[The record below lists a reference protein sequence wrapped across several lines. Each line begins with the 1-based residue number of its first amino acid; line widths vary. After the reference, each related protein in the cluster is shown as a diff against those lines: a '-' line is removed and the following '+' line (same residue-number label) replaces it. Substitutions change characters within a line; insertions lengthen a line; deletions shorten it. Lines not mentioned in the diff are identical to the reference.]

1 MKRKPFD
8 PSELIPT
15 GEHPLGA
22 RVMMQNMIPG
32 FPGTEP
38 VFGNRPITAKE
49 NFKLLFSGKKP
60 YWMPFAGW
68 CLCDVNNFRPRL
80 HPDNVATHLVFDDQE
95 PYPYTS
101 NTMNSSWFDL
111 NWVYVPVAG
120 GATVQPGDPKIEDM
134 NDWKDLISM
143 PDLDAMDFAGCA
155 FKDKAFLETPQY
167 NELGILSGF
176 WERLISLMDVS
187 GAAIALIDE
196 DQQDAVKEFFDQY
209 ADTLIEYIR
218 RIKQYNDIDGV
229 LIHDDWG
236 TQRNGFF
243 SLDTA
248 MEMLVPYLK
257 KVTDAVHEMGMY
269 FQLHS
274 CGKNEALV
282 PAYIAAGVD
291 LWCPQ
296 PLNDID
302 MLSEKYKDAPIWFGQ
317 QFSNIPMDTPED
329 ECIRLADEWFE
340 KYKDRH
346 VIPGFSDAPPA
357 FTAELYRISRVT
369 WENEDA

>member
-8 PSELIPT
+8 PSELVPT
-15 GEHPLGA
+15 AMHPIGA
-22 RVMMQNMIPG
+22 KSMMQSMIPG
-32 FPGTEP
+32 FPDTEP

-49 NFKLLFSGKKP
+49 NFKLLYSGKKP
-60 YWMPFAGW
+60 YWMPCAGW
-68 CLCDVNNFRPRL
+68 CLCDMNNFRPRL
-80 HPDNVATHLVFDDQE
+80 NPDNVATHLVFDDQG

-101 NTMNSSWFDL
+101 DVMNSSWYDL

-120 GATVQPGDPKIEDM
+120 GATVQPGTPKIEDM
-134 NDWKDLISM
+134 NDWKDIITI
-143 PDLDAMDFAGCA
+143 PDPEELDYEGCA
-155 FKDKAFLETPQY
+155 AKDKAFLDTPQY

-196 DQQDAVKEFFDQY
+196 DQQDAVKEFFDAH
-209 ADTLIEYIR
+209 ADMLIKYIR
-218 RIKQYNDIDGV
+218 LVKKYNDIDGV

-248 MEMLVPYLK
+248 MEMLVPYLR

-296 PLNDID
+296 PINDID
-302 MLSEKYKDAPIWFGQ
+302 MLAEKYKDQPIWFGQ
-317 QFSNIPMDTPED
+317 QFSGIPADTSEE
-329 ECIRLADEWFE
+329 ECVRLADAWFE
-340 KYKDRH
+340 KYKDLH
-346 VIPGFSDAPPA
+346 VIPGFCDAPPA
-357 FTAELYRISRVT
+357 FMTELYRVSRIA
-369 WENEDA
+369 WADEEA